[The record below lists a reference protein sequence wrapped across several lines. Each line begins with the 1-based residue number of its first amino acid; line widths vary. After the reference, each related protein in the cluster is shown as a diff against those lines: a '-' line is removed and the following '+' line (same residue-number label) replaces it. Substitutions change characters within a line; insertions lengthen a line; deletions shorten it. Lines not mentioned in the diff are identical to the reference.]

1 MALILGKEYCKV
13 DVNGRFKLPAA
24 IKRQL
29 EGDDYRF
36 VVRESI
42 VARCLEMWPY
52 ASFKD
57 EVEFLQ
63 SQLRTYDPEER
74 ELLRR
79 LSEGN
84 IVEPDASDRML
95 VPPEQKP
102 VVEGAKEIVLQAAG
116 KFIEIWDRKTYESMN
131 RPNSDYAE
139 LAKKLLYR
147 KPEQQS

>member
-13 DVNGRFKLPAA
+13 DSNGRFKFPIAL
-24 IKRQL
+24 KKQL

-52 ASFKD
+52 ASFKE

-63 SQLRTYDPEER
+63 SRLRTYDPEER

-84 IVEPDASDRML
+84 IVELDSSDRLL

-116 KFIEIWDRKTYESMN
+116 KFIEIWDRKTYEEVN
-131 RPNSDYAE
+131 KTNNDYAE

-147 KPEQQS
+147 MPEQQQ